1 MKGPTEN
8 EPTIKLSPYNYPEEI
23 KQHVPTGDSLSLFH
37 IHISSLGYHFHE
49 LEDLLTLC
57 NTVFNIIG
65 KTESRFHNKKKSLIS
80 TSLQGYNTEHSV
92 IIAPQHAT

>member
-8 EPTIKLSPYNYPEEI
+8 EPTIKFSPYNYPEEI

-37 IHISSLGYHFHE
+37 INISSLGYHFHE

-57 NTVFNIIG
+57 NTVLTFLAKQNPG
-65 KTESRFHNKKKSLIS
+65 S
-80 TSLQGYNTEHSV
+80 TTKRKVLQVPLFKVITQNTV
-92 IIAPQHAT
+92 